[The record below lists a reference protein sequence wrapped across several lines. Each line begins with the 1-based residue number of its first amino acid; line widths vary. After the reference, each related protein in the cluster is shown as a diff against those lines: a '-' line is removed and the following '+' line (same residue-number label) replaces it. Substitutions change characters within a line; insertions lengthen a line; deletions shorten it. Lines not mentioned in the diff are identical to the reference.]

1 VTGGF
6 RFCRPVRKRLDEAYW
21 GRGVLDISTQ
31 WVLLALG
38 SPSWIHSWILSY
50 LTAAVSDKR
59 SYHWGYAGYAS
70 RGKWTDFFGLSL
82 YNYKALFWVYL
93 STITKHF
100 RQSFVGLFPFPT
112 NYPMGRA

>member
-59 SYHWGYAGYAS
+59 SYHWVT
-70 RGKWTDFFGLSL
+70 RGMHQEENGLIFL
-82 YNYKALFWVYL
+82 VYL
-93 STITKHF
+93 STIIKHF
-100 RQSFVGLFPFPT
+100 FGFISLQLQSTFDSRL
-112 NYPMGRA
+112 

>member
-1 VTGGF
+1 MTGGF

-21 GRGVLDISTQ
+21 GRGVLDISAQ

-93 STITKHF
+93 STIIKALSTVVC
-100 RQSFVGLFPFPT
+100 RSISIPYRLPYG
-112 NYPMGRA
+112 